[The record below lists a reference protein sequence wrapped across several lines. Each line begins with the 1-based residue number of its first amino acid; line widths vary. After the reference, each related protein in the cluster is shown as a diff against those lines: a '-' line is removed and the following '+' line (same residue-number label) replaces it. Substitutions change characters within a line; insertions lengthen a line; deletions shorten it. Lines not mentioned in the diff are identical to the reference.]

1 MLLDLDSYV
10 FVMFFCVFNGKS
22 TKVGYGN
29 LTELTSNGKSAN
41 F

>member
-10 FVMFFCVFNGKS
+10 FVMFFCVFNGES
-22 TKVGYGN
+22 TKVGYGS
-29 LTELTSNGKSAN
+29 LIECTSNEKSAN